1 MHPSTAQQGGAPRHY
16 RFWPRGLPHSL
27 GFPATSL
34 CYNLEVS
41 ARRYPDK
48 PLMFF
53 YDAVLT
59 YAQTKAQTDA
69 LAAFLQQRCGVQR
82 GDRVLL
88 FMQNSP
94 QFVIGYYACL
104 RADAMVVPVNP
115 MNLTEEL
122 RHYVADS
129 GASVALCGQEL
140 YPQLAPLLGAG
151 LKHAIVAA
159 YSDYLTEHTDLP
171 VPDSVSAP
179 RQTIGAPGVT
189 LWREAIDAGLLPGA
203 HLAGPDDPC
212 VMPYTSGTTGRPKG
226 CIHTHA
232 TVMSTVVISAQWSGG
247 HQDNMILGTLPMFH
261 VTGMQTSMNIP
272 IYAGASV
279 VMMTRWDRG
288 VAARLI
294 ERYRVDGWTNIA
306 TMAIDFLANPELG
319 RYDLSSLQRIGGG
332 GAAMPEAV
340 AQRLKD
346 LTGLD
351 YIEGYGLSETIAP
364 THINPSERPKKQ
376 CLGIPICN
384 TDARVINPDTLQE
397 LGPGEVGEIVSSGP
411 QIFKGYWN
419 HPEASAACFIQLD
432 GKRFFRTGD
441 LGRYDEDGYFF
452 IVDRLKRMIN
462 ASGYKVWPAEVE
474 SIMYGHPDVQEACVI
489 GAIDPHRGETVKAVV
504 VLKAGSQGKVS
515 ADDLI
520 GWCRSHMAAYKVPR
534 AIEFAP
540 SLPRS
545 ATGKVQW
552 RLLQEREMQKQ
563 GLGSR
568 S

>member
-1 MHPSTAQQGGAPRHY
+1 
-16 RFWPRGLPHSL
+16 
-27 GFPATSL
+27 
-34 CYNLEVS
+34 
-41 ARRYPDK
+41 
-48 PLMFF
+48 
-53 YDAVLT
+53 
-59 YAQTKAQTDA
+59 
-69 LAAFLQQRCGVQR
+69 
-82 GDRVLL
+82 
-88 FMQNSP
+88 
-94 QFVIGYYACL
+94 
-104 RADAMVVPVNP
+104 
-115 MNLTEEL
+115 
-122 RHYVADS
+122 
-129 GASVALCGQEL
+129 
-140 YPQLAPLLGAG
+140 
-151 LKHAIVAA
+151 
-159 YSDYLTEHTDLP
+159 
-171 VPDSVSAP
+171 
-179 RQTIGAPGVT
+179 
-189 LWREAIDAGLLPGA
+189 
-203 HLAGPDDPC
+203 
-212 VMPYTSGTTGRPKG
+212 
-226 CIHTHA
+226 
-232 TVMSTVVISAQWSGG
+232 
-247 HQDNMILGTLPMFH
+247 
-261 VTGMQTSMNIP
+261 
-272 IYAGASV
+272 
-279 VMMTRWDRG
+279 
-288 VAARLI
+288 
-294 ERYRVDGWTNIA
+294 
-306 TMAIDFLANPELG
+306 MAIDFLANPELG